1 MRLATRLFL
10 SMSLL
15 VAAAVAGSIIA
26 ADAVL
31 RRDLEA
37 ETAATLEAEARLL
50 AASLPADST
59 RWPELARSAGR
70 QLGRRV
76 TLIDATGRVRGD
88 AEFDRAALAGLENHA
103 GRPEVQAALAA
114 GVGHDERLS
123 ASTNARQLYVA
134 VRGGPSGIAVVRV
147 STSLAGIDARIHVV
161 QRAALGAGVMML
173 IAAGIVA
180 WWLAGAFARPLVE
193 ISAAAREFAAGRP
206 AVLPDS
212 QIPELARHVDALRA
226 MHEEL
231 DNRFA

>member
-1 MRLATRLFL
+1 MKLATRLFL

-50 AASLPADST
+50 AGFLPADST
-59 RWPELARSAGR
+59 RWPELAHTAGQ

-76 TLIDATGRVRGD
+76 TLIDSTGRVRGD
-88 AEFDRAALAGLENHA
+88 ADFDRAALAGLENHA
-103 GRPEVQAALAA
+103 GRPEVRAALET
-114 GVGHDERLS
+114 GVGRAERVS

-134 VRGGPSGIAVVRV
+134 VRGGPPGIAVVRV
-147 STSLAGIDARIHVV
+147 SASLAGVDARIHTV
-161 QRAALGAGVMML
+161 QLAALSAGFLML
-173 IAAGIVA
+173 IAAGLVA
-180 WWLAGAFARPLVE
+180 WLLAGALARPLAQ
-193 ISAAAREFAAGRP
+193 IAGAARDFAAGRP

-212 QIPELARHVDALRA
+212 RIP
-226 MHEEL
+226 
-231 DNRFA
+231 